1 MLLLLLHDNLY
12 THTYT
17 NVKMVKGAA
26 TTAKVHYKGSA
37 EDFLV
42 FVDDIETFKKWK
54 SDKSVPLAHFISSY
68 KVFVTHK

>member
-1 MLLLLLHDNLY
+1 MARGDAQQ
-12 THTYT
+12 
-17 NVKMVKGAA
+17 V
-26 TTAKVHYKGSA
+26 KVHYKGND

-54 SDKSVPLAHFISSY
+54 SDKSVPMAHFISTY